1 MCDPYIGKGID
12 GPTRVALHTALH
24 TRFQQRQRQG
34 FFIDYLMQLRQV
46 APNVIDVAYTI
57 TAKDELRQ
65 VSNSIKLSREIS
77 NEVLS

>member
-1 MCDPYIGKGID
+1 
-12 GPTRVALHTALH
+12 
-24 TRFQQRQRQG
+24 
-34 FFIDYLMQLRQV
+34 MQLRQV